1 MIIYFKKRKNNQ
13 DHSLFLA
20 NIRILLDKLLH
31 FKVKLIRILVSLDNL
46 KDKIMNRLKNN
57 VNHNLKIKVIIIL
70 MQEQRKY
77 LKANSSYK

>member
-13 DHSLFLA
+13 DHSLFQA

-31 FKVKLIRILVSLDNL
+31 FKDKLIRILVSLDNL